1 LGHRIVATIVRLVL
15 LLFAASGL
23 VFALAVRDPV
33 PPGPGIP
40 ATHRNFSE
48 GTCGTCHAPPRPD
61 PAGKRGVLLPREPVV
76 RAAS

>member
-33 PPGPGIP
+33 PPGRGLPS
-40 ATHRNFSE
+40 THRNFAE
-48 GTCGTCHAPPRPD
+48 GTCGTCHAPP
-61 PAGKRGVLLPREPVV
+61 
-76 RAAS
+76 